1 MGSEHT
7 RSEYSVTVPP
17 GSATVTDIVGVV
29 SLPTYVASA
38 KVPAVTT
45 SRADGGATLP
55 AASSVSR
62 PAAGTAH
69 TAASTAAVMHSMRRF
84 PGPPGFIS
92 GKSRPAAPY

>member
-1 MGSEHT
+1 MGSEHI

-17 GSATVTDIVGVV
+17 GSVTVTDTVGVV

-38 KVPAVTT
+38 RVPAVTT

-55 AASSVSR
+55 AASSASS
-62 PAAGTAH
+62 PAAGAAH
-69 TAASTAAVMHSMRRF
+69 MAASTAAAMHSMRRF
-84 PGPPGFIS
+84 PSPPGVIS